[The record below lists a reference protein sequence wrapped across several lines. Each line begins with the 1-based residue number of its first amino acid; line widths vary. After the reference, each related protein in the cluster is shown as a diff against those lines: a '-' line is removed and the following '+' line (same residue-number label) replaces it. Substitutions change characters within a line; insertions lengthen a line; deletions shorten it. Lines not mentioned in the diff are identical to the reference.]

1 MIVNRQDRICNM
13 CSNEVEDK
21 YHFVIKCPLY
31 EDIRKQLLNRNICT
45 RHTPLSTSLLVCLTV
60 IIRIFL

>member
-45 RHTPLSTSLLVCLTV
+45 RHTPL
-60 IIRIFL
+60 